1 MNRRTFVQLMAGAS
15 VAVHSRRMWAA
26 GRDKV
31 IVVGAGIIGSSIAYH
46 MARQGAE
53 VTLLEKDHPA
63 AGTTRN
69 SFALLNASGKSPRS
83 YYDLNLAGMEGWH
96 RLKLEIGSEL
106 PLQLGGSLTWSAPDP
121 TALEA
126 NKKHLKERQSWG
138 YSIREIT
145 EADIKQLVPGV
156 VPGPVTFAQFA
167 DIEATID
174 PVVAANVLVAK
185 AQAYGAKV
193 IYPCEVTAM
202 DLGDGRV
209 RGLQTTRGKMEAD
222 YIVLA
227 AGNAIPA
234 LASMAG
240 MIVPLKESK
249 GILAHSTPQPNILNR
264 VIMPPGCDAKQH
276 LDGRIVTGLNFGDT
290 GDTVPTMELGA
301 EYLANLAKYMPAAA
315 SAKVEFMTLG
325 HRVLPKDDHP
335 IMDRS
340 QKYPNLYV
348 AAQHSGMT
356 CAPIVGQLVTMEL
369 LDQVSVDMFEPYRL
383 SRFSP
388 KT

>member
-1 MNRRTFVQLMAGAS
+1 MNRRRFVQLMAGTA
-15 VAVHSRRMWAA
+15 VAAQSRRMRAT

-46 MARQGAE
+46 MAKQGAE

-69 SFALLNASGKSPRS
+69 SFALLNASGKTPRS
-83 YYDLNLAGMEGWH
+83 YYDLNLAGVKGWH

-106 PLQLGGSLTWSAPDP
+106 PLQLCGSLEWSAPDP
-121 TALEA
+121 ATLEA
-126 NKKHLKERQSWG
+126 KRKHIQERQSWG
-138 YSIREIT
+138 YSIREIGVA
-145 EADIKQLVPGV
+145 EIAQLVPGV
-156 VPGPVTFAQFA
+156 APGPVGFAQFA
-167 DIEATID
+167 DVEATID
-174 PVVAANVLVAK
+174 PVAAANVLVAK

-193 IYPCEVTAM
+193 NFPCEVTAM
-202 DLGDGRV
+202 DLGDGRI
-209 RGLQTTRGKMEAD
+209 RGLQTTKGKMEAD
-222 YIVLA
+222 YVVLA
-227 AGNAIPA
+227 AGNAIPG

-249 GILAHSTPQPNILNR
+249 GILAHSMPQPNALNR

-276 LDGRIVTGLNFGDT
+276 PDGRIVTGLNFGDT

-301 EYLANLAKYMPAAA
+301 SYFAQLAKYLPAAT

-356 CAPIVGQLVTMEL
+356 CAPIVGQLVAMEL

-383 SRFSP
+383 SRFKS
-388 KT
+388 